1 MPSSLYSATISKRKM
16 KKLME
21 SRKNENYVVY
31 SNLDKDKMCYIM
43 NTILVKYCK
52 VDICGYN
59 KENDEY
65 WAKII
70 KNNVCN
76 LHFNIKVIDAGVSKS
91 TLEIKANVD
100 SSKNMEFLIENI
112 IDIVRLYEE

>member
-1 MPSSLYSATISKRKM
+1 MPSNMYSTTVTKRKM
-16 KKLME
+16 KKIME
-21 SRKNENYVVY
+21 SRKIENYLVY
-31 SNLDKDKMCYIM
+31 SNLDKNKMCYIM
-43 NTILVKYCK
+43 NSILVNYCK

-76 LHFNIKVIDAGVSKS
+76 LHFNITVIDSGVNKS
-91 TLEIKANVD
+91 TLEIKLNVG
-100 SSKNMEFLIENI
+100 SSKNIEVLIENI
-112 IDIVRLYEE
+112 IDNIKLYED